1 MKALCLD
8 LVHTVYVYFFFFG
21 SKFLTSLPNSRL
33 WAVVEADFIDITD
46 SEVKVHLLLTS
57 DLLIVINLED
67 DCQQQ
72 AFSLRE
78 VEICSKITSPQ
89 ILTILWKDSMQ
100 PPSSDQ
106 VAQM

>member
-1 MKALCLD
+1 M
-8 LVHTVYVYFFFFG
+8 
-21 SKFLTSLPNSRL
+21 
-33 WAVVEADFIDITD
+33 EADFIDITD

-106 VAQM
+106 VAQESLKHIPLKLSLFIGVFFQSFL